1 MKIIGYVGE
10 PAVGK
15 STIMRNHI
23 ENFTSEGDGEL
34 IKEGVV
40 VYHKYPQSKSIVMG
54 IYDEG
59 VFSGTDR
66 LSKSVGPVFRAWLSE
81 KQADAEYKDW
91 TLYWEGER
99 FSNSPNL
106 DHMYSTCPSTTVH
119 LVTAPDEILAKRHAS
134 RDNQDEKWLKGMK
147 TRVGNLAKKYPLVK
161 LA

>member
-15 STIMRNHI
+15 STIMRSHI
-23 ENFTSEGDGEL
+23 KKFISEGNGEL
-34 IKEGVV
+34 VKEGVV
-40 VYHKYPQSKSIVMG
+40 VYHKYPKSKSIVMG
-54 IYDEG
+54 VYDEG

-66 LSKSVGPVFRAWLSE
+66 LSKSVGPVFRTWLSE
-81 KQADAEYKDW
+81 KQSDTEYDEW

-106 DHMYSTCPSTTVH
+106 DHMYAICPETVVY
-119 LVTAPDEILAKRHAS
+119 LITAPEEVLAERHAA

-147 TRVGNLAKKYPLVK
+147 TRVENLAKKYPLVK
-161 LA
+161 LT